1 MSCWLL
7 HILIISSLHLISPS
21 SQQETS
27 FVYENFSSQENLY
40 LDKSAKVLP
49 SGLLQLTSA
58 LDHQIGHAFYKK
70 PIQFS
75 SSGPVSFSTH
85 FVCAMVPRKGIEG
98 GHGIAFLVSPS
109 MDFSHAQAKRF
120 LGAFN
125 ASTNG
130 SQVLAVELDTLW
142 NPEFKDTKS
151 NHVGID
157 VNNPISIGVAPA
169 SYYSDMNRKNESI
182 NLLSGKPV
190 QVWVDYDGTMLNVSI
205 APLKVKKPSRPLL
218 SHPINLS
225 EIFPNTKLFVGFSAA
240 TGNAVSGHY
249 IIWWSFSTSRGSL
262 QPLDISRLVEVPH
275 SSAPHKKLPI
285 ILLISNDSLLE
296 AVLVN
301 EPELCVVMNQNMYLW
316 DLGKRFRVLKENTYG
331 LRGESHSPLRV
342 LKQPCQTKTLLNSIN
357 KSSYFLSK
365 SMFIPKKPT

>member
-225 EIFPNTKLFVGFSAA
+225 EIFPNRTKLFVGFSAA

-285 ILLISNDSLLE
+285 ILLVCLTFVVFSLL
-296 AVLVN
+296 A
-301 EPELCVVMNQNMYLW
+301 
-316 DLGKRFRVLKENTYG
+316 
-331 LRGESHSPLRV
+331 
-342 LKQPCQTKTLLNSIN
+342 
-357 KSSYFLSK
+357 
-365 SMFIPKKPT
+365 